1 MANSITFNARD
12 IKNLEKAAKKI
23 DGITKKQITPAVR
36 KAMNPVLKAAKQKAP
51 EDTGN
56 LKKALKLKGERT
68 CVQGKKV
75 YQVTIDNKNKN
86 DIFVKISKNGNRA
99 YYPASQEHGFATV
112 DGGRV
117 DGKHYLRDAM
127 DDKSPQLA
135 SDIVNNIMKNI
146 EKEWQRRYG

>member
-1 MANSITFNARD
+1 MANNITFNTRD
-12 IKNLEKAAKKI
+12 LKNLEKAAKKI

-36 KAMNPVLKAAKQKAP
+36 KAMSPVLKIAKQKAP
-51 EDTGN
+51 ENTGN

-68 CVQGKKV
+68 RTQGKKV
-75 YQVTIDNKNKN
+75 YQVTIDKSKN

-112 DGGRV
+112 NGGRV

-127 DDKSPQLA
+127 DEKSPQLA
-135 SDIVNNIMKNI
+135 SNIIENVMKNI
-146 EKEWQRRYG
+146 EKEWEKRYG